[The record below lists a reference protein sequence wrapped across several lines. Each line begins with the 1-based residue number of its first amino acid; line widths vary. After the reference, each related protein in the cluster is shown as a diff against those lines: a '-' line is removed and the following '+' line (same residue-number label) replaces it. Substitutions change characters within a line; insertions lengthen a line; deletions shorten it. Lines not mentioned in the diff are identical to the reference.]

1 MNKQSALK
9 LKINMDTT
17 ALKSTLV
24 RLRKERQREQGCINS
39 GYTPLSVQSHNTI
52 NILTLRLKELNTSIN
67 RDKRELKY
75 IEAENE
81 TKKS

>member
-1 MNKQSALK
+1 MNQASALK
-9 LKINMDTT
+9 LKIHMDTT
-17 ALKSTLV
+17 ALKSTLIK
-24 RLRKERQREQGCINS
+24 LRKERQREQGCINS
-39 GYTPLSVQSHNTI
+39 GYMPLSIQSHNTI
-52 NILTLRLKELNTSIN
+52 NILSLRLKELNSTIN